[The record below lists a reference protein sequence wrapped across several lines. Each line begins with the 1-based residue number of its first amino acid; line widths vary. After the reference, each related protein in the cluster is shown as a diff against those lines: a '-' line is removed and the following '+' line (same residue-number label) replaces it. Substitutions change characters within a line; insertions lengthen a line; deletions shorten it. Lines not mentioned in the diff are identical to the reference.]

1 MDDVRERISR
11 VIAAQ
16 FQVPAERITETAT
29 IDDDLAATSL
39 DRVEVV
45 MALEDEFAID
55 ISDDQAAGLHTVGD
69 VLACVSARMAL
80 KAPAAPLGA

>member
-11 VIAAQ
+11 VMAEQ
-16 FQVPAERITETAT
+16 FQVPAERITEAST
-29 IDDDLAATSL
+29 IDDDLGATSL

-55 ISDDQAAGLHTVGD
+55 ISDDQAEGLQTVAD
-69 VLACVSARMAL
+69 VLACVTANVAS
-80 KAPAAPLGA
+80 KAPAAPVG